1 MGEEGEEAARSFDET
16 REQLLE
22 GLDKARRLVKQAKFM
37 LGGESDESPAYPSRQ
52 AATPISAMQASSA
65 SVR

>member
-22 GLDKARRLVKQAKFM
+22 GLDKARKLVKQARFM
-37 LGGESDESPAYPSRQ
+37 LGGESDESPA
-52 AATPISAMQASSA
+52 
-65 SVR
+65 